1 MKIRTWIKYEESYI
15 PKGCRKFRY
24 RECEDHVNITL
35 AETSKDNLRL
45 AFEDNSFQGQGKIYL
60 YNGKLWRLATIN
72 DICAGGE
79 DKYGYHTPLEALVY
93 WREHSSSYFRFG
105 FDRERGNKTSRA
117 AVIGKAIAD
126 MREYLLVDG
135 NLYIKTS
142 VPFYCI
148 TTFGLGMNHGG
159 TGLFV
164 HCNRKWR
171 KKEFDA
177 LHGKEAVQK
186 ATEIALQRGDTES
199 VPHFHEMIVVHMPEL
214 VR

>member
-1 MKIRTWIKYEESYI
+1 M
-15 PKGCRKFRY
+15 
-24 RECEDHVNITL
+24 
-35 AETSKDNLRL
+35 
-45 AFEDNSFQGQGKIYL
+45 
-60 YNGKLWRLATIN
+60 
-72 DICAGGE
+72 
-79 DKYGYHTPLEALVY
+79 
-93 WREHSSSYFRFG
+93 
-105 FDRERGNKTSRA
+105 
-117 AVIGKAIAD
+117 IGKAIAD

-164 HCNRKWR
+164 HYNRKWR